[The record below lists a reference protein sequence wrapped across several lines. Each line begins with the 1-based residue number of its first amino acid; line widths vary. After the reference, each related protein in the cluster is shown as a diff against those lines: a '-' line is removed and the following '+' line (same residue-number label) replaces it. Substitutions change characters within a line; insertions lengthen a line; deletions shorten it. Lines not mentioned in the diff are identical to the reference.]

1 MESFKYKDK
10 EIKFWRV
17 TGEVIGQN
25 KYSET
30 HISSSGGG
38 GVVTNRGG
46 YVGAPQ
52 VHSRAITNHE
62 FWIKKDDGS
71 EMSVQLSDV
80 DIPLREGHKI
90 SLIGSRPSDKKV
102 KGQWAVLVNHS
113 EGKHRF
119 INKGA
124 DLNMS
129 FKIAGVTGLS
139 VLISAV
145 IWFVIIFAVKL
156 NGGGEPK
163 AFMWATGITLVYFIS
178 NAIYKLSRINDMT
191 AALDKH
197 LESLSQETYKQVA

>member
-30 HISSSGGG
+30 HVSSSGGG

-46 YVGAPQ
+46 YVSAPQ

-62 FWIKKDDGS
+62 FWIKKEDGS

-90 SLIGSRPSDKKV
+90 TLIGSRLSDQKK
-102 KGQWAVLVNHS
+102 GPWAVLVNHS
-113 EGKHRF
+113 EGKHRY
-119 INKGA
+119 IARGE
-124 DLNMS
+124 DLNQR
-129 FKIAGVTGLS
+129 FKFVRVTGLS
-139 VLISAV
+139 ALIAFFLFFL
-145 IWFVIIFAVKL
+145 IL
-156 NGGGEPK
+156 NLGPGFLGGELK
-163 AFMWATGITLVYFIS
+163 AFYWATGITLSYFVP
-178 NAIYKLSRINDMT
+178 NAIFKLSRVNDLN
-191 AALDKH
+191 ADIDRH
-197 LESLSQETYKQVA
+197 LESLAQETYKQVA